1 MRVKATAPGFYG
13 CLRDVN
19 DEFDISG
26 EQDMGNWMVKVGDMP
41 KPEAKAKPGPKPAAK
56 PEEKPEENL
65 PDA

>member
-13 CLRDVN
+13 SLREVD
-19 DEFDISG
+19 DEFDIKG
-26 EQDMGNWMVKVGDMP
+26 KEDLGNWMAEIA

-56 PEEKPEENL
+56 PEEKPEDNL